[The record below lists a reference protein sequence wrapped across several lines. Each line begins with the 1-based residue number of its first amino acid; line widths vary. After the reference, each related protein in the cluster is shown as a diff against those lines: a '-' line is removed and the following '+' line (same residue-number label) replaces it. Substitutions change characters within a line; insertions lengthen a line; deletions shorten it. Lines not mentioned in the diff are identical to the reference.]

1 MTIYDRLRIYVQV
14 NLIKYIVSNLWN
26 IAVYFDNL
34 QFSSYHSCW
43 IMSNAVSMVTYC
55 TYQLNAATFQEG
67 SHLVLCC
74 YECKMSSPS
83 FICSI
88 WQLSCLTNMAHVY
101 LFYLNII
108 WWLNHWKEELYNIQN
123 RAFLFI
129 FNFMIWLVWYSRL
142 LLYILRIP
150 QLVTIP

>member
-1 MTIYDRLRIYVQV
+1 MSYDINSKFSQY
-14 NLIKYIVSNLWN
+14 
-26 IAVYFDNL
+26 
-34 QFSSYHSCW
+34 QFW
-43 IMSNAVSMVTYC
+43 GKLLSNAVSMVTYC

-67 SHLVLCC
+67 SHLALCLAMSAKCLLLVL
-74 YECKMSSPS
+74 
-83 FICSI
+83 ICSI

-108 WWLNHWKEELYNIQN
+108 WWLNHWKEELYNILN
-123 RAFLFI
+123 RAFHFI

-150 QLVTIP
+150 QLVTNRAIS